1 MKKIKIAITGGIG
14 SGKSL
19 VSDYLENKGFP
30 VLRADLIAKE
40 LMAHDSEV
48 KRLLVSEFGADS
60 FIDDKLNTKFLAE
73 KVFSNEEDV
82 LKINAIVHPP
92 TMEKID
98 QLANDIFKSQNVV
111 FIESALVFEANL
123 EDYFDYIMLVYT
135 DEKTRI
141 ERVLLREQVTEE
153 KIRARMQFQIPDEDK
168 KEDADFVIDNSTTIE
183 ELQNRIEFILILM
196 KQLTA

>member
-19 VSDYLENKGFP
+19 VSDYLENKGFS

-40 LMAHDSEV
+40 LMAHDSDV

-123 EDYFDYIMLVYT
+123 EDYFDYIMLVYA

>member
-19 VSDYLENKGFP
+19 VSDYLEKKGFP

-40 LMAHDSEV
+40 LMANDPEV
-48 KRLLVSEFGADS
+48 KGFLITEFGQES
-60 FIDDKLNTKFLAE
+60 FINDKLNTKYLAE
-73 KVFSNEEDV
+73 KIFSKEENV

-98 QLANDIFKSQNVV
+98 LLANDFFKSHNVV

-123 EDYFDYIMLVYT
+123 EDFFDYIMLVLAE
-135 DEKTRI
+135 EKTRI
-141 ERVLLREQVTEE
+141 ERVQKREQVSENQ
-153 KIRARMQFQIPDEDK
+153 IRARMQFQIPDEEK

-183 ELQNRIEFILILM
+183 ELYNRIEFILILM

>member
-19 VSDYLENKGFP
+19 VSDYLEKKGFP

-40 LMAHDSEV
+40 LMANDPEV
-48 KRLLVSEFGADS
+48 KGFLITEFGPES
-60 FIDDKLNTKFLAE
+60 YINDKLNTKYLAE
-73 KVFSNEEDV
+73 KVFSKEENV

-98 QLANDIFKSQNVV
+98 LLANDFFKSHNVV

-123 EDYFDYIMLVYT
+123 EDFFDYIMLVFAE
-135 DEKTRI
+135 EKTRI
-141 ERVLLREQVTEE
+141 DRVLLREQVAEDQ
-153 KIRARMQFQIPDEDK
+153 IRARMQFQIPDEEK

-183 ELQNRIEFILILM
+183 ELYNRIEFILILM

>member
-19 VSDYLENKGFP
+19 VSDYLEKKDFS

-40 LMAHDSEV
+40 LMAHDAEV
-48 KRLLVSEFGADS
+48 KRLIIAEFGADS

-73 KVFSNEEDV
+73 KIFSNEENV
-82 LKINAIVHPP
+82 LKINAIVHLP

-123 EDYFDYIMLVYT
+123 EDYFDYILLVYAE
-135 DEKTRI
+135 EKIRI
-141 ERVLLREQVTEE
+141 ERVLRREQITEDQ
-153 KIRARMQFQIPDEDK
+153 IRVRMQFQIPDEEK

-183 ELQNRIEFILILM
+183 ELYNRIEFILILM